1 MIPLVGAGTNFAFG
15 VEAQFN
21 DRKAEGHVAM
31 AGLVSNLAGTA
42 ALAGGLIFGSQ
53 TVATAGVA
61 LLGVS
66 GLTAAY
72 AAAT

>member
-1 MIPLVGAGTNFAFG
+1 
-15 VEAQFN
+15 
-21 DRKAEGHVAM
+21 M

-53 TVATAGVA
+53 AVATAGVA